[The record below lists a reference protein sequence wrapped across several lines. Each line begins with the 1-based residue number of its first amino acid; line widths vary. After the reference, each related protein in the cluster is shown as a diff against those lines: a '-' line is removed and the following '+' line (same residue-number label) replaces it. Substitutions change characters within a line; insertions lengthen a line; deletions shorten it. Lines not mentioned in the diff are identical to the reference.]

1 VHFSGTGDLVASVA
15 CHPSMLNMDDIK
27 GIKTPISFAC
37 AENDSQFGDK
47 MREDAKQVLSAKE
60 KGSGEG
66 AKAFEAEFVLYSNT
80 VHGFA
85 ARPNLEIE
93 DVRKG
98 FEGALAQ
105 TCRFLSKYLV
115 GTN

>member
-15 CHPSMLNMDDIK
+15 CHPSMLNMDYIK